1 MAAASSSQEAASQ
14 DAAAASAV
22 AEVREASS
30 GDAAAP
36 STSDTTLQLSVLFGM
51 GVLLQMGTGM
61 IVPVLPTYATSLGL
75 AESDVGLLIAIPA
88 AARAVLNLPA
98 GRLADLFGRKR
109 PMVVGGIL
117 DGLGTCGTALAFSLP
132 SMVGS
137 RLVMGGGG
145 AIAGPALEAYT
156 QDVVNAYPHHKG
168 RLLGVRQ
175 SMATLAWVAGPV
187 VGGWLAA
194 YGGVGLP
201 FLLVGG
207 ATLAAVPVMQVLLP
221 ESRRALP
228 EARAAAW
235 ARAQSGG
242 GGAVPWREQLRPL
255 LREAAR
261 DYRALC
267 ADHNQ
272 RALLLAQCGLFVGW
286 SATLAV
292 VPLYAASVYGAGPK
306 ELGSLYAA
314 MAVLGVVG
322 GPAGGWLADTV
333 GRKPTV
339 LLGSAVVVS
348 AFGALPL
355 LESQAAAVA
364 AIATVGFGES
374 VLMSAAAALAN
385 DVTPAHL
392 RGSQSALVAQVGD
405 VTFVAMPIALTM
417 VATHAGYP
425 AAFVTTASCI
435 AMANTGFALLAR
447 PPPLPAAAAA
457 AAAAVAPVGEKAPSL
472 EPHVQSEELT
482 TQSGVPV
489 GESSSG
495 GRQQP

>member
-1 MAAASSSQEAASQ
+1 
-14 DAAAASAV
+14 
-22 AEVREASS
+22 
-30 GDAAAP
+30 
-36 STSDTTLQLSVLFGM
+36 
-51 GVLLQMGTGM
+51 M

-109 PMVVGGIL
+109 PMVLGGIF
-117 DGLGTCGTALAFSLP
+117 DGLGTCGTALAGSLP
-132 SMVGS
+132 TMVGS

-207 ATLAAVPVMQVLLP
+207 ATLAAVPVMQVMLP

-228 EARAAAW
+228 ETRAASW

-242 GGAVPWREQLRPL
+242 SGGGGATPWREQLRPL

-261 DYRALC
+261 DFGVLC
-267 ADHNQ
+267 ADNNQ
-272 RALLLAQCGLFVGW
+272 RALLLAQAGLFVGW

-292 VPLYAASVYGAGPK
+292 VPLYAASHFGAGPK

-314 MAVLGVVG
+314 MAVLGIVG

-339 LLGSAVVVS
+339 LAGSGVVVC

-355 LESQAAAVA
+355 LESQTAAVA
-364 AIATVGFGES
+364 TIATVGFGES

-417 VATHAGYP
+417 VATHAGYT

-435 AMANTGFALLAR
+435 ALANTGFALLAR
-447 PPPLPAAAAA
+447 PPPLPVAATAT
-457 AAAAVAPVGEKAPSL
+457 PVGDKPPTSEQQL
-472 EPHVQSEELT
+472 QSEQLT
-482 TQSGVPV
+482 IRSGVPAV
-489 GESSSG
+489 ESSSG
-495 GRQQP
+495 RK